1 MGISTGR
8 DLHIDQNLTNVAMNY
23 RPAGM
28 IADMIAPIVTVG
40 KETDLY
46 PVFSQKEAL
55 AIEDTKRARGT
66 PAHRITRSVSSEGYR
81 AENYALRY
89 DLPIE
94 DRANMDAAYA
104 FELEAGASR
113 YLVDKLVLDWDR
125 RVLSTVGSTTN
136 VATGFLTGSA
146 WNAASNPGD
155 PVSALYQVIEQIQAT
170 TAYRPNNILFGWQAY
185 NLFRRNTNVRNFV
198 LGTNNGGGVVTR
210 QAVAGIFEVD
220 RVLVSEAFYNSANE
234 AKAISLANTFPKDS
248 VLVYYAPSGPSREV
262 PSFMYSFRWTAP
274 GLPAPLA
281 VERHPYD
288 SKSKTESIEAG
299 YYQDEKITSSAL
311 GALLTGVGSAQAN
324 GLL

>member
-23 RPAGM
+23 RPQGM
-28 IADMIAPIVTVG
+28 IADMIAPIVTVQ

-46 PVFSQKEAL
+46 PVFSQREAL

-66 PAHRITRSVSSEGYR
+66 AANRITRSVSSEGYR
-81 AENYALRY
+81 AENYALAY

-125 RVLSTVGSTTN
+125 RVLSTVGSSTN
-136 VATGFLTGSA
+136 VSTGFVPSSAWATG
-146 WNAASNPGD
+146 GD
-155 PVSALYQVIEQIQAT
+155 PVSQLYQAIEQVQAT
-170 TAYRPNNILFGWQAY
+170 TAYRPNNILFGWRAY
-185 NLFRRNTNVRNFV
+185 NWFRRNSNVRNFV
-198 LGTNNGGGVVTR
+198 LGSNNGGGVITR
-210 QAVAGIFEVD
+210 QSVAGIFEVE
-220 RVLVSEAFYNSANE
+220 RILVSEAFYNSANE
-234 AKAISLANTFPKDS
+234 AKAISLANTFPSDA
-248 VLVYYAPSGPSREV
+248 VLVYYAPSAPSREV
-262 PSFMYSFRWTAP
+262 PSFMYSFRWQAP
-274 GLPAPLA
+274 GLPAPLS

-288 SKSKTESIEAG
+288 SKRKIESIEAG

-311 GALLTGVGSAQAN
+311 GALLLGVNSAQGG
-324 GLL
+324 GLT

>member
-8 DLHIDQNLTNVAMNY
+8 DLHIDQNLTNVALNY

-28 IADMIAPIVTVG
+28 IADMIAPIVQVA

-66 PAHRITRSVSSEGYR
+66 QAHRITRSVSSEGYR

-89 DLPIE
+89 DVPIE

-104 FELEAGASR
+104 FELEAGAAR
-113 YLVDKLVLDWDR
+113 YLVDKLVLDWDK
-125 RVLSTVGSTTN
+125 RVLQTVGSASN
-136 VATGFLTGSA
+136 VSTGFVPSSA
-146 WNAASNPGD
+146 WGSGGD
-155 PVSALYQVIEQIQAT
+155 PVSQLYQVIEQVQSQ

-185 NLFRRNTNVRNFV
+185 NWFRRNSNVRNFV

-234 AKAISLANTFPKDS
+234 AAAISLANTFPKDS
-248 VLVYYAPSGPSREV
+248 VLVYYAPSAPSREV

-311 GALLTGVGSAQAN
+311 GALIRGVNSAQSN
-324 GLL
+324 GLT

>member
-8 DLHIDQNLTNVAMNY
+8 DLHIDQNLTNVALGY

-28 IADMIAPIVTVG
+28 IADMIAPIVSVQ

-46 PVFSQKEAL
+46 PVFSQAEAF
-55 AIEDTKRARGT
+55 AIENTRRSRSGEAN
-66 PAHRITRSVSSEGYR
+66 RITRSVSSAGYT
-81 AENYALRY
+81 AKNYALRY

-94 DRANMDAAYA
+94 DEVNMDPAYRA
-104 FELEAGASR
+104 ELGAGATR

-125 RVLSTVGSTTN
+125 RVLATVGSTSN
-136 VATGFLTGSA
+136 VSTGFVPSSAWATG
-146 WNAASNPGD
+146 GD
-155 PVSALYQVIEQIQAT
+155 PVSQLYQVIEQIQAT
-170 TAYRPNNILFGWQAY
+170 TAYRPNNILFGWRAY
-185 NLFRRNTNVRNFV
+185 NWFRRNSNVRNFV
-198 LGTNNGGGVVTR
+198 LGTNNGGGVISR
-210 QAVAGIFEVD
+210 NAIAGIFEVD

-234 AKAISLANTFPKDS
+234 AQAMSLANTFPADA
-248 VLVYYAPSGPSREV
+248 VLVYHAPSAPSREV

-288 SKSKTESIEAG
+288 SKRHCEAIEAG

-311 GALLTGVGSAQAN
+311 GALLVGVNSAQSN
-324 GLL
+324 GLT

>member
-23 RPAGM
+23 RPVGM
-28 IADMIAPIVTVG
+28 IADMIAPIVNVS
-40 KETDLY
+40 KQTDLY
-46 PVFSQKEAL
+46 PVFSQKEAF

-66 PAHRITRSVSSEGYR
+66 MANRITRSVSSEGYT
-81 AENYALRY
+81 AENFALAY

-113 YLVDKLVLDWDR
+113 YLVDKLVLDWDK
-125 RVLSTVGSTTN
+125 RVLQQVGSASN
-136 VATGFLTGSA
+136 VSTGFLPNSA
-146 WNAASNPGD
+146 WGTAGANGGD
-155 PVSALYQVIEQIQAT
+155 PVAALYQVIEQIQSQ
-170 TAYRPNNILFGWQAY
+170 TAYRPNNILFGWRAY
-185 NLFRRNTNVRNFV
+185 NWFRRNYHVRNFV
-198 LGTNNGGGVVTR
+198 LGTNNGGGVITR
-210 QAVAGIFEVD
+210 QAVASIFEVD

-234 AKAISLANTFPKDS
+234 AKDMSLANTFPSDS
-248 VLVYYAPSGPSREV
+248 VLAYYAPPSPSREV

-288 SKSKTESIEAG
+288 SKRKVESIEAG

-311 GALLTGVGSAQAN
+311 GALIRGVNSAQSN
-324 GLL
+324 GI

>member
-8 DLHIDQNLTNVAMNY
+8 DLHIDQNLTNVALNY

-28 IADMIAPIVTVG
+28 IADMIAPIVQVA

-66 PAHRITRSVSSEGYR
+66 QAHRITRSVSSEGYR

-89 DLPIE
+89 DVPIE

-104 FELEAGASR
+104 FELEAGAAR
-113 YLVDKLVLDWDR
+113 YLVDKLVLDWDK
-125 RVLSTVGSTTN
+125 RVLQTVGSASN
-136 VATGFLTGSA
+136 VSTGFLTGSS
-146 WNAASNPGD
+146 WLLTGD
-155 PVSALYQVIEQIQAT
+155 PVSQIYKAIEQVQAT
-170 TAYRPNNILFGWQAY
+170 TAYRPNRVLFGWQAY
-185 NLFRRNTNVRNFV
+185 NYFRRNSNVRNFV
-198 LGTNNGGGVVTR
+198 LGSNNGGGVISR
-210 QAVAGIFEVD
+210 AQVAGIFEVD
-220 RVLVSEAFYNSANE
+220 QVLVSEAFYNSANE
-234 AKAISLANTFPKDS
+234 AAAISLANTFPADS
-248 VLVYYAPSGPSREV
+248 VLVYHAPSAPSREV

-274 GLPAPLA
+274 GLPAPLS

-311 GALLTGVGSAQAN
+311 GALIRGVGSAQAN
-324 GLL
+324 GLT

>member
-23 RPAGM
+23 RPVGM
-28 IADMIAPIVTVG
+28 IADMIAPIVTVS

-66 PAHRITRSVSSEGYR
+66 QANRITRSVSSEGYR
-81 AENYALRY
+81 AENYALAY

-125 RVLSTVGSTTN
+125 RVLSTVGSSTN
-136 VATGFLTGSA
+136 VSTGFVPSSAWATG
-146 WNAASNPGD
+146 GD
-155 PVSALYQVIEQIQAT
+155 PVSQLYQAIEQVQAT
-170 TAYRPNNILFGWQAY
+170 TAYRPNNILFGWRAY
-185 NLFRRNTNVRNFV
+185 NWFRRNGNVRNFV
-198 LGTNNGGGVVTR
+198 LGSNNGGGVITR
-210 QAVAGIFEVD
+210 QSVAGIFEVD

-234 AKAISLANTFPKDS
+234 AKAISLANTFPSDA
-248 VLVYYAPSGPSREV
+248 VLVYYAPSAPSREV
-262 PSFMYSFRWTAP
+262 PSFMYSFRWQAP
-274 GLPAPLA
+274 GLPAPLS

-288 SKSKTESIEAG
+288 SKRKVESIEAG

-311 GALLTGVGSAQAN
+311 GALILGVNSAQSN
-324 GLL
+324 GLA